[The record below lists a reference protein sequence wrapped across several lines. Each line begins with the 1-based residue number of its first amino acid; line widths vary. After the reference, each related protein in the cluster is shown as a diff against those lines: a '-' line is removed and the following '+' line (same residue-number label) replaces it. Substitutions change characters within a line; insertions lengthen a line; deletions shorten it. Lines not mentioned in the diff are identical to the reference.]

1 MKTVYSYTHPSLQ
14 TNSIFKNFGYYRL
27 ISYIIKLQS
36 AKSFLKKLRVQEVF
50 NKVMSRPRAV
60 ISDQILFNECI
71 STFRPQKID
80 IKEDQEYIGYLLLD
94 FHLNET
100 LNFRHF
106 SIEPSIKVEV
116 SWIRSAFISPVK
128 LPKWFEWT
136 DHPHLFS
143 IALAAVFSF
152 ASGRPVKAPRD
163 LITLS
168 STEQLDETSRKD
180 IAVQFPV
187 VTAGTGAHNVN
198 ISSMELNDLYKNLQE
213 TIDILFNLSYKQ
225 YTLAMQTIRL
235 VHLAHMNKRDDFGLA
250 YYLLVSSLETF
261 STAAIKKSRVS
272 PNTNPDEE
280 KWKRI
285 SEENN
290 GDFAEL
296 FNEYIAMK
304 KKDKLIGKR
313 FIEFILE
320 YCPPKEWNKLKHPN
334 ERMEE
339 SLEEQFGYK
348 RREVKKHWSEKY
360 PEDLTDD
367 EIRKLLK
374 DLYTYRSNF
383 THRGEN
389 PPYRDTDDK
398 INKFFLEETIYKK
411 QLLEEIEIEVP
422 EDILLPNYSLI
433 SFIAN
438 QAITKYLKKKLQNQ
452 KKT

>member
-1 MKTVYSYTHPSLQ
+1 M
-14 TNSIFKNFGYYRL
+14 
-27 ISYIIKLQS
+27 
-36 AKSFLKKLRVQEVF
+36 QEVF
-50 NKVMSRPRAV
+50 NKDMFRPRAV

-71 STFRPQKID
+71 STFRPPQKID

-94 FHLNET
+94 FQLKET
-100 LNFRHF
+100 LHFRHF

-116 SWIRSAFISPVK
+116 SWTRSAFIAPVK

-168 STEQLDETSRKD
+168 STEQLDETSLKD

-187 VTAGTGAHNVN
+187 ITAGTGSHNVR
-198 ISSMELNDLYKNLQE
+198 ISNSELNDIYKSLQE
-213 TIDILFNLSYKQ
+213 TIDILFDLSYKQ

-261 STAAIKKSRVS
+261 ATAAIKKSKVS
-272 PNTNPDEE
+272 PDMNPDEE
-280 KWKRI
+280 RWKKI
-285 SEENN
+285 CVDTG

-296 FNEYIAMK
+296 FKEYIALK
-304 KKDKLIGKR
+304 KKDKLISKR

-320 YCPPKEWNKLKHPN
+320 YCPPKEWNNLKHPN
-334 ERMEE
+334 ERKEE
-339 SLEEQFGYK
+339 SLEERFGYK
-348 RREVKKHWSEKY
+348 KREVRKHWSEKY
-360 PEDLTDD
+360 PEDLTDG

-374 DLYTYRSNF
+374 NLYTYRSNF

-389 PPYRDTDDK
+389 PPYRDTDSV
-398 INKFFLEETIYKK
+398 INKFFIEERVYKK
-411 QLLEEIEIEVP
+411 QKLEGIEMEVP

-438 QAITKYLKKKLQNQ
+438 QAITNYLKKKLQNQ